1 VTTVG
6 AEGVLGVVGVPGV
19 AGVRPVGA
27 TAALVEVDDASRALA
42 LSLWL
47 RSRVAAVDIVPAA
60 QTVLVDGCSA
70 ADLHAVV
77 GHWSG
82 AVEARSGPS
91 VEVPV
96 VYDGP
101 DLPALA
107 SGLGLSV
114 AELVAA
120 HTEVEHVVA
129 FCGFAPGFGY
139 LTGSPWD
146 VPRLASPRARVEPG
160 SVGLAGCW
168 TGVYP
173 TASPGGWQL
182 IGRTDVVLWDPSAPR
197 PALFEPGTRVRFV
210 EVASLGGG
218 V

>member
-1 VTTVG
+1 MTALLAV
-6 AEGVLGVVGVPGV
+6 AGVPGV

-27 TAALVEVDDASRALA
+27 SAALVEVCDASVALA

-47 RSRVAAVDIVPAA
+47 RARVLAVEIVPAA

-70 ADLHAVV
+70 ADLHAVL

-82 AVEARSGPS
+82 ETRVLEGPL

-101 DLPALA
+101 DLAALA
-107 SGLGLSV
+107 DHLGLSPV
-114 AELVAA
+114 ELVAQ
-120 HTEVEHVVA
+120 HTAVEHVVA

-146 VPRLASPRARVEPG
+146 VPRLASPRPRVEPG
-160 SVGLAGCW
+160 SVGLAGTW

-173 TASPGGWQL
+173 SASPGGWQL
-182 IGRTDVVLWDPSAPR
+182 VGRTDLVLWDPSAPR

-210 EVASLGGG
+210 EVGP
-218 V
+218 

>member
-1 VTTVG
+1 MTAVLSVT
-6 AEGVLGVVGVPGV
+6 GVTGVT
-19 AGVRPVGA
+19 GVRPVGSA
-27 TAALVEVDDASRALA
+27 AALVEVDDPSRALA

-47 RSRVAAVDIVPAA
+47 RARVVAVDIVPAA
-60 QTVLVDGCSA
+60 RTVLVDGCPASMVA
-70 ADLHAVV
+70 ALVEE
-77 GHWSG
+77 WSG
-82 AVEARSGPS
+82 STEVPDGPL

-101 DLPALA
+101 DLAPLA
-107 SGLGLSV
+107 ELLGLAV
-114 AELVAA
+114 DELVAA
-120 HTEVEHVVA
+120 HAAVEHVVA

-139 LTGSPWD
+139 LQGSPWE
-146 VPRLASPRARVEPG
+146 VPRLASPRPRVEPG
-160 SVGLAGCW
+160 SVGLAGAW

-210 EVASLGGG
+210 EVASWGGG
-218 V
+218 S